1 MKISSIETIVIRIP
15 YDSGGPSEA
24 EVWGGRTWET
34 ADALLVKVATDEGIT
49 GWGEA
54 FGYNVIPSTKAVI
67 DQMLAPLFLGR
78 DALAIEELM
87 RDAQQKLHIF
97 GRAGPVIYGLSGLDI
112 ALWDIAGK
120 ACGQPVHR
128 LLGGT
133 TRTSLDCYA
142 SLIRYGEDNLVS
154 RNVQRA
160 LDRGFRHIKL
170 HEIAVPAVGAARSTA
185 GDSIALMNDVNCPWS
200 LQQAI
205 AMAEQLRPLDLYW
218 LEEPVWPPE
227 DHSAL
232 ARLRAR
238 VPTPIAAGEN
248 ASTLIQFQHL
258 FEAGAVDIAQPS
270 PAKMG
275 GLSEIRKVFAL
286 AGAHNVRVIPHTF
299 YDGPAFLAGL
309 HASAALSTDP
319 LVEWRFFDLHARLY
333 GDNAVPVGG
342 KVAVPGGAGL
352 GFDPDP
358 DVIARYR
365 A

>member
-1 MKISSIETIVIRIP
+1 MKISRIETIVIRIP

-24 EVWGGRTWET
+24 EVWGGQAWET
-34 ADALLVKVATDEGIT
+34 ADALLVKVTTDEGIT

-54 FGYNVIPSTKAVI
+54 FGYNVIAATKSAI
-67 DQMLAPLFLGR
+67 DQVIAPLFLGKDPR
-78 DALAIEELM
+78 AIEDLM
-87 RDAQQKLHIF
+87 REAQQKLHIF

-133 TRTSLDCYA
+133 ARTTLDCYA
-142 SLIRYGEDNLVS
+142 SLIRYGTDSLVS
-154 RNVQRA
+154 RNVHRA
-160 LDRGFRHIKL
+160 LDLGFRHIKL
-170 HEIAVPAVGAARSTA
+170 HEIELSAVAAARATA
-185 GDSIALMNDVNCPWS
+185 GEAIALMNDVNCPWS

-205 AMAEQLRPLDLYW
+205 CMAEQLRPFNLFW
-218 LEEPVWPPE
+218 LEEPIWPPE
-227 DHSAL
+227 DHAAL
-232 ARLRAR
+232 AQVRAR

-248 ASTLIQFQHL
+248 AATLHQFQHL
-258 FEAGAVDIAQPS
+258 FQAAAVDIAQPS

-275 GLSEIRKVFAL
+275 GLSELRKVYAL
-286 AGAHNVRVIPHTF
+286 ASAYNVRVIPHTF

-309 HASAALSTDP
+309 HASAALSSDP

-333 GDNAVPVGG
+333 GDNAVPVNG
-342 KVAVPGGAGL
+342 KVDVPGGAGL

-358 DVIARYR
+358 DVIARYST
-365 A
+365 